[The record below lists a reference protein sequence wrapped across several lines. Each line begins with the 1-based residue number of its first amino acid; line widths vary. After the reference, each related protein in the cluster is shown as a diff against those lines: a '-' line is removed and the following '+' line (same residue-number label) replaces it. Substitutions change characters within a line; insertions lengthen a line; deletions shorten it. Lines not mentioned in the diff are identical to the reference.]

1 MPVTSVTSGRVEP
14 CRERRGEVARLVGV
28 RKEDQRGLLLGDD
41 GGERHHVTVGRV
53 ALECRILGHDDAL
66 APRSGELCRRGVER
80 RAQERHAHGAAGL
93 LRGGDGF
100 PRGAIQRAVALLG
113 DDQHAHWITLASS
126 RSFATSCR
134 AASAGGPVSSSVFFA
149 FSGT

>member
-1 MPVTSVTSGRVEP
+1 MTRSQPAPASSAAAASSAV
-14 CRERRGEVARLVGV
+14 
-28 RKEDQRGLLLGDD
+28 
-41 GGERHHVTVGRV
+41 
-53 ALECRILGHDDAL
+53 
-66 APRSGELCRRGVER
+66 PRSATRTGL
-80 RAQERHAHGAAGL
+80 AGL

-100 PRGAIQRAVALLG
+100 PGGAIQRAVALLG

-134 AASAGGPVSSSVFFA
+134 AASAGEPLNSSVFFA